1 MSKKLSQHKCYQ
13 WKIPSDFIQINFVID
28 TNTHPHKK
36 KPSGFAY
43 YLLTSVR
50 NVISAE
56 VCSKDSLFGWAVIFG
71 TLSFLCIR
79 YPSIPSLKRS
89 LRRI

>member
-13 WKIPSDFIQINFVID
+13 WKIPSDFIEINFVID
-28 TNTHPHKK
+28 TKTKK
-36 KPSGFAY
+36 NSDFAY
-43 YLLTSVR
+43 YLLTSGR

-71 TLSFLCIR
+71 TLSFLCTR
-79 YPSIPSLKRS
+79 YPSIPSLKGS
-89 LRRI
+89 IRRT

>member
-1 MSKKLSQHKCYQ
+1 MSKRLSQHKCYQ
-13 WKIPSDFIQINFVID
+13 WKIPSDFIEINFVID
-28 TNTHPHKK
+28 TKTKK
-36 KPSGFAY
+36 KPSDFAY

-79 YPSIPSLKRS
+79 YPSIPSLKGS
-89 LRRI
+89 IRRT